1 GAPHRRRRGARHDR
15 GDGDAPHH
23 AQLRGLHEARAAA
36 GTAVGGRAV
45 RMVMIGPPGAGK
57 GTQARL
63 LEERLGVPH
72 ISTGDMLRE
81 AERAGTPLG
90 RAVQRYLHD
99 GGLVP
104 DALMIDVVEKRLATA
119 EGARGFVLD
128 GFPRTVAQAEALG
141 AFLVRRLSG
150 RRVCARCGAMFHLV
164 YDPPA
169 RPGVCDRCGGPLV
182 QREDDREETVRHR
195 LDVYERETGPVVEH
209 YRALGL
215 LREVDGM
222 GSRTEVFDRIVA
234 GVR

>member
-1 GAPHRRRRGARHDR
+1 
-15 GDGDAPHH
+15 
-23 AQLRGLHEARAAA
+23 
-36 GTAVGGRAV
+36 
-45 RMVMIGPPGAGK
+45 MVMIGPPGAGK

-141 AFLVRRLSG
+141 AFLARRGERLDG
-150 RRVCARCGAMFHLV
+150 VV
-164 YDPPA
+164 YL
-169 RPGVCDRCGGPLV
+169 RL

-215 LREVDGM
+215 LSEVDGM

>member
-1 GAPHRRRRGARHDR
+1 
-15 GDGDAPHH
+15 
-23 AQLRGLHEARAAA
+23 
-36 GTAVGGRAV
+36 
-45 RMVMIGPPGAGK
+45 MVMIGPPGAGK

-141 AFLVRRLSG
+141 AFLARRGERLDGVVYLRLPREELVRRLSG

>member
-1 GAPHRRRRGARHDR
+1 
-15 GDGDAPHH
+15 
-23 AQLRGLHEARAAA
+23 
-36 GTAVGGRAV
+36 
-45 RMVMIGPPGAGK
+45 MVMIGPPGAGK

-141 AFLVRRLSG
+141 AFLARRGERLDGVVYLRLPREELVRRLSG
-150 RRVCARCGAMFHLV
+150 RRVCA
-164 YDPPA
+164 PPA

>member
-1 GAPHRRRRGARHDR
+1 
-15 GDGDAPHH
+15 
-23 AQLRGLHEARAAA
+23 
-36 GTAVGGRAV
+36 
-45 RMVMIGPPGAGK
+45 MIGPPGAGK

-141 AFLVRRLSG
+141 AFLARRG
-150 RRVCARCGAMFHLV
+150 
-164 YDPPA
+164 
-169 RPGVCDRCGGPLV
+169 
-182 QREDDREETVRHR
+182 ER
-195 LDVYERETGPVVEH
+195 LDGVVYLRLPRE
-209 YRALGL
+209 
-215 LREVDGM
+215 
-222 GSRTEVFDRIVA
+222 
-234 GVR
+234 